1 MLTKILVNNSN
12 NSNDYIKGAI
22 ELNLLKEALE
32 NEKIARENRLKIEE
46 ACNNYIQL
54 MDEYKSY
61 ISENIN
67 NYLYKEQENFCKS
80 FEGILDA
87 AKIGDIDWF
96 IDSANNISLQFGKQP
111 VIKDKMDFLQKMESD
126 ETIII

>member
-1 MLTKILVNNSN
+1 
-12 NSNDYIKGAI
+12 
-22 ELNLLKEALE
+22 
-32 NEKIARENRLKIEE
+32 
-46 ACNNYIQL
+46 

-67 NYLYKEQENFCKS
+67 NYLYKEQEIFCKS

>member
-1 MLTKILVNNSN
+1 M
-12 NSNDYIKGAI
+12 
-22 ELNLLKEALE
+22 E
-32 NEKIARENRLKIEE
+32 
-46 ACNNYIQL
+46 
-54 MDEYKSY
+54 EYKSY

-67 NYLYKEQENFCKS
+67 NYLYKEQDIFSKS

-96 IDSANNISLQFGKQP
+96 IDSTNNISLQFGKQP
-111 VIKDKMDFLQKMESD
+111 VIKDKIDFLQKMESD